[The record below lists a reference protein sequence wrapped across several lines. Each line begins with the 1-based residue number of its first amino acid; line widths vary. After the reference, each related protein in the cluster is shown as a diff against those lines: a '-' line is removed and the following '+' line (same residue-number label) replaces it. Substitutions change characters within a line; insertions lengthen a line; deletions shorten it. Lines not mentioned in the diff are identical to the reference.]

1 MPKITEKD
9 LTLINEA
16 LSKGFDV
23 CLQNTPDGGCRI
35 VSHRVSVL
43 KRSDG
48 KKTPQYGFSDKR

>member
-1 MPKITEKD
+1 MSKVSEKD

-16 LSKGFDV
+16 LGKGLDV
-23 CLQNTPDGGCRI
+23 CIQNTPDGGFRI

-43 KRSDG
+43 KRSEA